1 MSIIPVNPNLA
12 TNAYQ
17 NAAKVGALGVGAVNQ
32 ASESGGINFGD
43 LLTSGV
49 QKVIDS
55 QKQSETATAQA
66 VLGKADLTD
75 VVSAVNDAEMTLNT
89 FVALR
94 DKFLEAY
101 DKIIRMPI

>member
-1 MSIIPVNPNLA
+1 MSMMPVNPNLA

-17 NAAKVGALGVGAVNQ
+17 NAAKVGALGVGGA
-32 ASESGGINFGD
+32 APTGSGLDFGD

-49 QKVIDS
+49 QKVIDT
-55 QKQSETATAQA
+55 QKHSEQTSAQA

-75 VVSAVNDAEMTLNT
+75 VVSAVNEAEMTLNT

-94 DKFLEAY
+94 DRFLEAY
-101 DKIIRMPI
+101 DKIMRMPI